1 MGGRRLAAKPQLLA
15 WQWRVSLSRCQ
26 AEVSVGCNLAG
37 GGLVGELGCKGRAL
51 ESDLASFWLYFLPWD
66 PGRLVPLSEP

>member
-37 GGLVGELGCKGRAL
+37 GGLVGELLGANGGLWSQTWSHSGSTSCRGT
-51 ESDLASFWLYFLPWD
+51 LAD
-66 PGRLVPLSEP
+66 